1 TNFPVTNA
9 IAYRLAGR
17 TNTVLDHLACTNSI
31 YFNANAFIA
40 KIGPGGTNLVYSSY
54 FGGTNFD
61 EGKGIAVDNDGNV
74 YVTGFT
80 ASTNF
85 PNINSFQS
93 LLNGSTNKNSSFDA
107 FVAKFDST
115 GTNLLYSTFLGGT
128 NNDMAYSIAV
138 DTNGAAYV
146 TGWTISTNF
155 PNTVTNIAGLHSFVA
170 TNTSL
175 NVLATNVFLT
185 KIVTVVTN

>member
-1 TNFPVTNA
+1 MD
-9 IAYRLAGR
+9 R
-17 TNTVLDHLACTNSI
+17 HQ
-31 YFNANAFIA
+31 
-40 KIGPGGTNLVYSSY
+40 LV
-54 FGGTNFD
+54 
-61 EGKGIAVDNDGNV
+61 DGH
-74 YVTGFT
+74 
-80 ASTNF
+80 
-85 PNINSFQS
+85 
-93 LLNGSTNKNSSFDA
+93 LLNGSTNKTSSFDA

-138 DTNGAAYV
+138 DNNGAAYV

-175 NVLATNVFLT
+175 SILATNVFLT
-185 KIVTVVTN
+185 KNHQCTGTNECGHCLVRGVRRQWRGHRLRRGGGPGG